1 MITIYNR
8 RDLLITFDM
17 QKQGEIRRI
26 LSHGGIDYTVKVV
39 NRKSPS
45 PVSAG
50 TRAMTG
56 TFGENLASEYEY
68 IFYVN
73 KNEYDRAAQAVR
85 GMGSP
90 M

>member
-1 MITIYNR
+1 MITIFNR
-8 RDLLITFDM
+8 RELLITFDM

-45 PVSAG
+45 PVSA
-50 TRAMTG
+50 TG
-56 TFGENLASEYEY
+56 TLGENLASEYEY

-90 M
+90 V